1 MFRHLSIRHKLTLL
15 QVGLVGIVLLV
26 VSAATLITDV
36 QAIRSRLA
44 DRYSTLAT
52 VVAANSAVALSI
64 ADVDPSGAQ
73 EVVSD
78 LTVEQTVLFA
88 ALYRSDGTEVARYQS
103 SKLGGNVPLTP
114 SRKLGAMYTDDGFL
128 DVVQEVTLKD
138 GRAIGLIYLRVT
150 LDVLNSEIERKVIIM
165 ASVFAGALLL
175 AMLLSGM
182 LQRIIS
188 NPILKLAQ
196 VAAQVSSDHNYS
208 LRAIKTSRD
217 ELGVLCDGFNAM
229 LTEIQQRDAELRV
242 HRLRLEETVERRT
255 WMLKTRTEEL
265 TRSNTELEQFA
276 YISSHDLQEPLRK
289 IQAFGDMLANQ
300 YRDVLGDE
308 GRDYLLRMQGAA
320 KRMQG
325 LINEL
330 LNYSRITTKAQPFVA
345 VNLNDVVRHV
355 LIDLE
360 TRIQE
365 TGGRV
370 ELEPL
375 PTLEGDPT
383 QMRQLLQNLI
393 GNSLKYHRAD
403 VPPVVKVQS
412 RLLALPE
419 RAFPSQGPPIQ
430 SCEITVEDNG
440 IGFEQKYVDR
450 IFAPFERLHGRGE
463 YEGTGMGLAICR
475 KIVERH
481 GGTITARSIPHQ
493 GSTFI
498 VTIPLKQ
505 PQGVPKDEPV

>member
-1 MFRHLSIRHKLTLL
+1 MRPFRDQSIRRKLTAMLI
-15 QVGLVGIVLLV
+15 LVVSIVLLIQSV
-26 VSAATLITDV
+26 FHFVLSIGSARESMIREFTMLADVLSASSDATLSEDPDSV
-36 QAIRSRLA
+36 QP
-44 DRYSTLAT
+44 
-52 VVAANSAVALSI
+52 V
-64 ADVDPSGAQ
+64 
-73 EVVSD
+73 
-78 LTVEQTVLFA
+78 
-88 ALYRSDGTEVARYQS
+88 
-103 SKLGGNVPLTP
+103 
-114 SRKLGAMYTDDGFL
+114 
-128 DVVQEVTLKD
+128 
-138 GRAIGLIYLRVT
+138 
-150 LDVLNSEIERKVIIM
+150 LDVLAAEPTVELGCIYDRTGRVVAQYRAKGAPSSSIPK
-165 ASVFAGALLL
+165 AKPDAAVFADDGYLDVFQSVNFEEQFVGTIFLRVRTDEVQAAIRRTVLVTVVGFAVGVLI
-175 AMLLSGM
+175 AMVLSFL
-182 LQRIIS
+182 LQRVLTR
-188 NPILKLAQ
+188 PLLQ
-196 VAAQVSSDHNYS
+196 LSDAMQSVTHDRNYS
-208 LRAIKTSRD
+208 IRVAKPGTD
-217 ELGVLCDGFNAM
+217 EIGILCDGFNAM
-229 LTEIQQRDAELRV
+229 LAEIQERDAELRI

-255 WMLKTRTEEL
+255 WLLKAKTEEL

-308 GRDYLLRMQGAA
+308 GRDFLQRMQGAA

-330 LNYSRITTKAQPFVA
+330 LNYSRITTKAQPFVQ
-345 VNLNDVVRHV
+345 VSLDDVARHV

-370 ELEPL
+370 ELQPL

-403 VPPVVKVQS
+403 VPPVVKVQG
-412 RLLALPE
+412 RLLPIGD

-430 SCEITVEDNG
+430 FCEITVEDNG

-481 GGTITARSIPHQ
+481 GGTITARSVPHQ
-493 GSTFI
+493 GSTFL
-498 VTIPLKQ
+498 VTIPLIQSK
-505 PQGVPKDEPV
+505 GAPKDEPV

>member
-1 MFRHLSIRHKLTLL
+1 MLRHLSIRHKLTLL
-15 QVGLVGIVLLV
+15 QVGLVGIVLSA

-36 QAIRSRLA
+36 RAIRTRLA

-64 ADVDPSGAQ
+64 ADVDPSSAQ
-73 EVVSD
+73 AVVSD
-78 LTVEQTVLFA
+78 LTVEQNVLYA
-88 ALYRSDGTEVARYQS
+88 ALYDSDETEVARYQS
-103 SKLGGNVPLTP
+103 TKLGDVTLTP
-114 SRKLGAMYTDDGFL
+114 PRELGPTYTTDGFL

-138 GRAIGLIYLRVT
+138 GRVIGRIYLRVT
-150 LDVLNSEIERKVIIM
+150 LDVLHSEIHRKLAIM
-165 ASVFAGALLL
+165 AAVFAGALLFAL
-175 AMLLSGM
+175 LLSIV
-182 LQRIIS
+182 LQRLIS
-188 NPILKLAQ
+188 DPILRLAQ
-196 VAAQVSSDHNYS
+196 LAARVSNEHDYS
-208 LRAIKTSRD
+208 LRAIKTSHD
-217 ELGVLCDGFNAM
+217 ELGLLCDGFNAM
-229 LTEIQQRDAELRV
+229 LTEIQQRDAELRI

-255 WMLKTRTEEL
+255 WMLKARTDEL

-289 IQAFGDMLANQ
+289 IQAFGDMLTNQ
-300 YRDVLGDE
+300 FRDVLGDE
-308 GRDYLLRMQGAA
+308 GRDYLQRMQGAA

-330 LNYSRITTKAQPFVA
+330 LNYSRITTKAQPFVS
-345 VNLNDVVRHV
+345 VNLSDVAQLV
-355 LIDLE
+355 LTDLE
-360 TRIQE
+360 TRIHD

-393 GNSLKYHRAD
+393 GNALKYHRKT

-412 RLLALPE
+412 RLLDPGD
-419 RAFPSQGPPIQ
+419 RPFPSDGPPIQ

-450 IFAPFERLHGRGE
+450 IFAPFERLHGRSE

-481 GGTITARSIPHQ
+481 GGTITARSVPNQ
-493 GSTFI
+493 GSTFVVI
-498 VTIPLKQ
+498 IPLQQ
-505 PQGVPKDEPV
+505 PKGAPKDEPV

>member
-1 MFRHLSIRHKLTLL
+1 MRPFRDQSIRRKLTAMLI
-15 QVGLVGIVLLV
+15 LVVSIVLLIQAV
-26 VSAATLITDV
+26 FRYVISVSSARESMIREFTMLADVLSASSDATLSEDPESV
-36 QAIRSRLA
+36 QS
-44 DRYSTLAT
+44 
-52 VVAANSAVALSI
+52 V
-64 ADVDPSGAQ
+64 
-73 EVVSD
+73 
-78 LTVEQTVLFA
+78 
-88 ALYRSDGTEVARYQS
+88 
-103 SKLGGNVPLTP
+103 
-114 SRKLGAMYTDDGFL
+114 
-128 DVVQEVTLKD
+128 
-138 GRAIGLIYLRVT
+138 
-150 LDVLNSEIERKVIIM
+150 LDVLAAEPTIELGCIYDRTGRVVAQYPAKE
-165 ASVFAGALLL
+165 AS
-175 AMLLSGM
+175 
-182 LQRIIS
+182 
-188 NPILKLAQ
+188 
-196 VAAQVSSDHNYS
+196 
-208 LRAIKTSRD
+208 KTSIPKPKSDEALFVDHGYLEVFQSVKFEEEFVGTIFLRIRTDEVQAANWRTLQVTVVGFAAGIMIAMVLSFLLQSVLTRPLLQLSNAMQAVTHDRD
-217 ELGVLCDGFNAM
+217 YAVRVAKPGADEVGILCDGFNAM
-229 LTEIQQRDAELRV
+229 LTEIQERDAELRI
-242 HRLRLEETVERRT
+242 HRLQLEETVERRT
-255 WMLKTRTEEL
+255 WMLKARTEEL

-289 IQAFGDMLANQ
+289 IQAFGDMLTNQ

-308 GRDYLLRMQGAA
+308 GRDYLQRMQGAA

-330 LNYSRITTKAQPFVA
+330 LNYSRITTKAQPFVQ
-345 VNLNDVVRHV
+345 VDLNDVVRHV

-375 PTLEGDPT
+375 PTLAGDPT

-412 RLLALPE
+412 RLLPLGD
-419 RAFPSQGPPIQ
+419 RAFPSQEPPIQ
-430 SCEITVEDNG
+430 FCEITVEDNG

-481 GGTITARSIPHQ
+481 GGTITARSISHQ

-498 VTIPLKQ
+498 VTVPLKQ
-505 PQGVPKDEPV
+505 PIGAPKDEPV

>member
-15 QVGLVGIVLLV
+15 LMGNVGIVLLA

-36 QAIRSRLA
+36 RAIRERLA
-44 DRYSTLAT
+44 KSYSTLAT
-52 VVAANSAVALSI
+52 VVAANSAAALSI
-64 ADVDPSGAQ
+64 ADIDRSSAQ
-73 EVVSD
+73 AVVSG
-78 LTVEQTVLFA
+78 LAVEPTILFA
-88 ALYRSDGTEVARYQS
+88 ALYNLEGTEIAHYQS
-103 SKLGGNVPLTP
+103 PTVGQLSLTP
-114 SRKLGAMYTDDGFL
+114 PREFGPIYTDDGFL
-128 DVVQEVTLKD
+128 DVVQEVPLKD
-138 GRAIGLIYLRVT
+138 GRVIGRLYLRVT
-150 LDVLNSEIERKVIIM
+150 LAVLNSEVQRKILI
-165 ASVFAGALLL
+165 AGSVFAAALLL
-175 AMLLSGM
+175 AMLLSSL
-182 LQRIIS
+182 LQRIFS
-188 NPILKLAQ
+188 NPILRLAQ
-196 VAAQVSSDHNYS
+196 VAARVSDEHNYS
-208 LRAIKTSRD
+208 LRAIKTSHD
-217 ELGVLCDGFNAM
+217 ELGVLCDGFNGM
-229 LTEIQQRDAELRV
+229 LSEIQQRDAELRV

-255 WMLKTRTEEL
+255 WMLKSKTEEL

-289 IQAFGDMLANQ
+289 IQAFGDMLATQ

-308 GRDYLLRMQGAA
+308 GRDYLQRMQGAA

-330 LNYSRITTKAQPFVA
+330 LNYSRITTKAQPFVP
-345 VNLNDVVRHV
+345 VNLSEVARHV

-365 TGGRV
+365 TGGRI

-412 RLLALPE
+412 RLLPLGE

-430 SCEITVEDNG
+430 FCEITVEDNG

-481 GGTITARSIPHQ
+481 GGTITATSVPHQ

-498 VTIPLKQ
+498 VTMPLQQ
-505 PQGVPKDEPV
+505 PKGAPKDEPV